1 MLKREPKFG
10 LTSREVEVLQSASEG
25 NTAKQTAKALGKS
38 ERTVETQRI
47 TARNKLSASTI
58 SQAVAIA
65 LRAGVIIDAGA
76 VQLNESRDGLDG

>member
-1 MLKREPKFG
+1 MLRRKPKFG

-25 NTAKQTAKALGKS
+25 CTAKQTAKALGKS
-38 ERTVETQRI
+38 ERTIETQRI

-76 VQLNESRDGLDG
+76 VQLSESRDGLDG